1 MTKGTDFNAMR
12 WAIAACLACWVLLLW
27 WLS

>member
-1 MTKGTDFNAMR
+1 MTKGTDFNLMR
-12 WAIAACLACWVLLLW
+12 WAIAACLAVWVLLLW